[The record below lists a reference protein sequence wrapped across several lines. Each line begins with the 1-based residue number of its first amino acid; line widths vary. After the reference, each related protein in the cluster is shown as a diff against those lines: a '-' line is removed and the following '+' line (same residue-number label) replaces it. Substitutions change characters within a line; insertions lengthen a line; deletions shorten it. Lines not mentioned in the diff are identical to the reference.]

1 MATSNTAVLNE
12 LKLKSK
18 NSRRSRGRYGRG
30 LPKKGGAG
38 GKGTWGRLG
47 SELVGVERGLDD
59 PHDPNYDSESE
70 ENCKLDVITPP
81 LEENEIEKYV
91 APIIHEYFEHGDTE
105 EVAISLEEIN
115 LGEHFHQVL
124 VIIVSVAMERKASH
138 REMASVLISDLYGR
152 FLLEEDYER
161 GFEVLL
167 QSLPDLILDTPQAA
181 TVLGN
186 FIARAVADDC
196 IPPKFVQSHVQMSD
210 ENARQAMEHASA
222 LLNMKHGLVK
232 LDSVWG
238 VSGGMRPVKYLIR
251 KIQLLLR
258 EYISSQD
265 IDEATRCLQEL
276 EVPHFYHE
284 FVYEAI
290 TMAIE
295 DMSDHVIELILKLL
309 KSLTDAVVVTVDQ
322 LKNGFNRVYE
332 EMPDI
337 CIDVPLAYQILE
349 KFINKATAL
358 GFLPTD
364 TVKNMPTRGRKRFV
378 SEGDGGKLKV

>member
-1 MATSNTAVLNE
+1 
-12 LKLKSK
+12 
-18 NSRRSRGRYGRG
+18 
-30 LPKKGGAG
+30 
-38 GKGTWGRLG
+38 
-47 SELVGVERGLDD
+47 
-59 PHDPNYDSESE
+59 
-70 ENCKLDVITPP
+70 
-81 LEENEIEKYV
+81 
-91 APIIHEYFEHGDTE
+91 
-105 EVAISLEEIN
+105 
-115 LGEHFHQVL
+115 
-124 VIIVSVAMERKASH
+124 
-138 REMASVLISDLYGR
+138 
-152 FLLEEDYER
+152 
-161 GFEVLL
+161 
-167 QSLPDLILDTPQAA
+167 
-181 TVLGN
+181 
-186 FIARAVADDC
+186 
-196 IPPKFVQSHVQMSD
+196 MSD

-322 LKNGFNRVYE
+322 LKNVSSSLIKHDEPVLLNFSNWETV
-332 EMPDI
+332 
-337 CIDVPLAYQILE
+337 
-349 KFINKATAL
+349 F
-358 GFLPTD
+358 FL
-364 TVKNMPTRGRKRFV
+364 VMF
-378 SEGDGGKLKV
+378 L